1 MSPTATS
8 PAGSLPYTVVIMAE
22 YVTPLPGMLALA
34 LETAI
39 NHVLQLDMES
49 PSRVKKLHG
58 RLLQLDIE
66 GLNITLFFTFKHGVV
81 RVRLDSNSVPDTTI
95 SGTPVALFSMAEPE
109 GAEWGLPESKVQING
124 DASLA
129 RDLERIFSKLEPDW
143 EGQLAG
149 MLGDV
154 AGHQAAEGL
163 RQGVETAR
171 ETAKAASKVLAD
183 IIKDRQS

>member
-1 MSPTATS
+1 VA
-8 PAGSLPYTVVIMAE
+8 IIAE
-22 YVTPLPGMLALA
+22 YLTPITGILDLP
-34 LETAI
+34 LESAI
-39 NHVLQLDMES
+39 NRVLKLDMES
-49 PSRVKKLHG
+49 PSRVKKLEG
-58 RLLQLDIE
+58 RLLQVDLE

-81 RVRLDSNSVPDTTI
+81 RVRLESDSTPDTII

-109 GAEWGLPESKVQING
+109 EADWGLPDSKVQING

-143 EGQLAG
+143 EGPLAG

-154 AGHQAAEGL
+154 AGYQVAQGI

-171 ETAKAASKVLAD
+171 ETARTASKILSD
-183 IIKDRQS
+183 LLKDRNS

>member
-1 MSPTATS
+1 
-8 PAGSLPYTVVIMAE
+8 MAE
-22 YVTPLPGMLALA
+22 YVTPLPGLLAHT

-49 PSRVKKLHG
+49 PERVRKLEG
-58 RLLQLDIE
+58 KLLQVNLD

-81 RVRLDSNSVPDTTI
+81 RVRLDTD
-95 SGTPVALFSMAEPE
+95 GTPA
-109 GAEWGLPESKVQING
+109 KVQING

-143 EGQLAG
+143 EAPLAG

-154 AGHQAAEGL
+154 AGHQAAHGI
-163 RQGVETAR
+163 RQGLETAR
-171 ETAKAASKVLAD
+171 ETVRTAGE
-183 IIKDRQS
+183 IISDLLKDRRP

>member
-1 MSPTATS
+1 
-8 PAGSLPYTVVIMAE
+8 MAE
-22 YVTPLPGMLALA
+22 YVTPLPGMLALT

-49 PSRVKKLHG
+49 PSRVKKLEG
-58 RLLQLDIE
+58 RLLQVDLE

-81 RVRLDSNSVPDTTI
+81 RVRLESDLTPDTII

-109 GAEWGLPESKVQING
+109 EADWGLPDSKVQING

-143 EGQLAG
+143 EGPLAG

-154 AGHQAAEGL
+154 AGHQVAQGI

-171 ETAKAASKVLAD
+171 KTARTASKILSD
-183 IIKDRQS
+183 MMKDRNS